1 MLLDLE
7 AGVSV
12 EKDYTEHMVKKG
24 LKKVKRDKT
33 KIAGNI
39 ASAHHAHTKAR
50 FPVVKEPQNMEFSS
64 IVAEQPITTFQ

>member
-1 MLLDLE
+1 MN
-7 AGVSV
+7 
-12 EKDYTEHMVKKG
+12 
-24 LKKVKRDKT
+24 RDKT